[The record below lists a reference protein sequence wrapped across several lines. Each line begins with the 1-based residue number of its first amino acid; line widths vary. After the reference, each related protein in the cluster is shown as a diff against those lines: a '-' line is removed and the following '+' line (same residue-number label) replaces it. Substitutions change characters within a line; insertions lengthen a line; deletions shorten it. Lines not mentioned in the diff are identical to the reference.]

1 MWQLNYGN
9 VLLCQFLLLGST
21 YIIFFRSKIIT
32 GLEPQQTIMKETP
45 ADRLVIFVVDGLSAQ
60 SFFESGCSNIPNLS
74 EIFLNQGQVGIC
86 RTRPTNQYTPV
97 HMLFFSGFYEN
108 PLALFPNR
116 AYDTIFNRSVLSYA
130 WGSANLLQHFPDIHE
145 AHVHYNDVPDIEKGS
160 YKLDEW
166 AFNGVQK
173 FINSGT
179 HKLNFSGGL
188 VYFIHL
194 MGLQESKGKQ
204 MYKHNLNYTQLGIW
218 KTYKQFEQAYPD
230 HRTAFLLISTC
241 ARCKENTPGAIETPF
256 MLWGAGISNSNSSRG
271 RSFIANKDNKR
282 LPLHILE
289 QIHLTPLMNALLG
302 LSPPVNNQGQ
312 LPTGLINA
320 SHSFESQ
327 ALMTNALQL
336 LEQALH
342 LLEQHDRGLFSRYL
356 PRHWLTIRQ
365 LNNFIYT
372 GNLLSHQKRFLT
384 LKEYSANFMTVLL
397 KCIDYYED
405 YYNISMVIAT
415 ACSFAGW
422 QCLLRSQQSES
433 DATRLM
439 GRPQSRIAFSLLR
452 AFLIALLTFTQLQY
466 TPVLIRCVL
475 MLPIVIW
482 MLVFKEHD
490 RRPNLSSL
498 YSSLLALC
506 CIAGLFCRRLMSIFY
521 LGFSFYNN
529 RDFIAKRSLDSK
541 VWMIVVCILT
551 TISWMP
557 SSLGYWHRNL
567 LLTSFVLTFACQL
580 LNGPMQDVYRKNLL
594 LNGLILLVAIIHV
607 LLSPHPWLLHIIAR
621 TYMVLMFYPR
631 FKQKSF
637 DNILFNL
644 STIYTLLCTSYEAIV
659 IQLLAYELKMAFYSK
674 AVNGKTIEQIRVLT
688 RYLLVYSFYS
698 LSIIGKIEDVP
709 SFHYYSPLINGL
721 ITALKLML
729 PLLMIQ
735 CIISANTEVA
745 WTNRVQIFHEL
756 LAMCN
761 GIALILLFRVRNH
774 DCTLNEMYMRII
786 QFVIVQVLPFVLL
799 IITYMAHYILE
810 RNNKQLDLLRL

>member
-9 VLLCQFLLLGST
+9 VLLCQLLLLGST
-21 YIIFFRSKIIT
+21 YVIYFRSKIIT
-32 GLEPQQTIMKETP
+32 GLEPQQTIMKEAP
-45 ADRLVIFVVDGLSAQ
+45 ADRLVIFVVDGLSTE
-60 SFFESGCSNIPNLS
+60 SFFESGCINIPNLS

-86 RTRPTNQYTPV
+86 RKQPTNNNRPV
-97 HMLFFSGFYEN
+97 HTLFFSGFYEN
-108 PLALFPNR
+108 PLVLFPSL

-130 WGSANLLQHFPDIHE
+130 WGSANLLQYFPDIHK
-145 AHVHYNDVPDIEKGS
+145 ANVHYDDVPDIEKGS

-166 AFNGVQK
+166 AFNAVQK
-173 FINSGT
+173 SLNSDPQ
-179 HKLNFSGGL
+179 KLNFRGL

-194 MGLQESKGKQ
+194 MGLQESKGQQ
-204 MYKHNLNYTQLGIW
+204 MYKENLNYTQLGIW

-230 HRTAFLLISTC
+230 HRTAFLLASTC
-241 ARCKENTPGAIETPF
+241 AKCKENTLVAIETPF

-271 RSFIANKDNKR
+271 RSFVANKDRKR
-282 LPLHILE
+282 LPLHVLE
-289 QIHLTPLMNALLG
+289 QIQLTPLMHALLG

-320 SHSFESQ
+320 SQSFESQ

-384 LKEYSANFMTVLL
+384 LKEYSGNFMTVLL
-397 KCIDYYED
+397 KCIEYYED
-405 YYNISMVIAT
+405 YYNISMLIAT
-415 ACSFAGW
+415 ACSFVGW
-422 QCLLRSQQSES
+422 QCLLCSQHSES
-433 DATRLM
+433 DSTRLM
-439 GRPQSRIAFSLLR
+439 GRPQTRVAFSLLR
-452 AFLIALLTFTQLQY
+452 AFLIALFTFTQFQY

-482 MLVFKEHD
+482 MLVFKGND
-490 RRPNLSSL
+490 CRPNLPSI

-506 CIAGLFCRRLMSIFY
+506 CIAGIFFRRLMSIFY
-521 LGFSFYNN
+521 LGFAFYNN

-541 VWMIVVCILT
+541 VWMLVVCILT

-567 LLTSFVLTFACQL
+567 LITSFVLTFACQV
-580 LNGPMQDVYRKNLL
+580 LNRPMQDLYSKNLL
-594 LNGLILLVAIIHV
+594 LNALVLLIAGVHV
-607 LLSPHPWLLHIIAR
+607 LFSPHPWLLHIIAR
-621 TYMVLMFYPR
+621 TYVVLMFYPR
-631 FKQKSF
+631 FRQKNV
-637 DNILFNL
+637 DNIIFNL
-644 STIYTLLCTSYEAIV
+644 STTYTLLCTSYEAIV
-659 IQLLAYELKMAFYSK
+659 IQLLAYELKIAFDSK
-674 AVNGKTIEQIRVLT
+674 PVKTIEQIRVLT
-688 RYLLVYSFYS
+688 RYLLVYSIYS
-698 LSIIGKIEDVP
+698 FSIIGKIEDV
-709 SFHYYSPLINGL
+709 SRFHYYSPLINGL

-745 WTNRVQIFHEL
+745 WTHRVPIFHEL

-774 DCTLNEMYMRII
+774 GCTLNEMYIRII
-786 QFVIVQVLPFVLL
+786 QFVIIQVLPFVLL
-799 IITYMAHYILE
+799 ILTYMAHYLLG
-810 RNNKQLDLLRL
+810 RNNKQLELPKL